1 MDESID
7 LRPYV
12 GALLKY
18 WWVIVGGALLAGALA
33 LGFYFFSTPTYE
45 ATALV
50 AVTEPAQRLQF
61 DPRIEDTLETDQLLR
76 SYPELALSDELLAG
90 MLPQLIEESD
100 GRIDSLDVLRARLTA
115 TAGTDARLLRL
126 TARSIDPELAAMI
139 VNRWAGTLV
148 DTTNAVFF
156 GSTVGDDDF
165 YIDQLVNTG
174 AQLATAEQA
183 LVEFQARNPLVIVDN
198 ELSSL
203 SQFQSE
209 TLATQRRLSALLD
222 NIDAL
227 RSQLNDRSGG
237 DISLAD
243 QLTAL
248 GLQLQAYNTNLSG
261 PGQFQLAVG
270 SEITA
275 GTLDEQIDRL
285 DALSA
290 AITQQLAAT
299 DEALEDLETDILARQ
314 GEKQALLAQSNQLLR
329 DRDVVQETYIA
340 LARKVDEERIASGD
354 TSRGARLASQ
364 AAVPDM
370 PAQASLPLTLL
381 IAVTIGG
388 LLGMAGVI
396 LMSWWRRSQG
406 TAA

>member
-1 MDESID
+1 MDEAID

-12 GALLKY
+12 GALLNY

-33 LGFYFFSTPTYE
+33 LGFYFLSTPTYQ

-76 SYPELALSDELLAG
+76 SYPELAMSDELLAG
-90 MLPQLIEESD
+90 LLPQLMEESD
-100 GRIDSLDVLRARLTA
+100 GRIDSLGALKARLEA

-126 TARSIDPELAAMI
+126 TARSIDPDLAAMM
-139 VNRWAGTLV
+139 VNRWATTFV

-156 GSTVGDDDF
+156 GSTVGGDTF
-165 YIDQLVNTG
+165 YVDQLAST
-174 AQLATAEQA
+174 AEQLALAEQA
-183 LVEFQARNPLVIVDN
+183 LVDFQARNPLVIVDN

-209 TLATQRRLSALLD
+209 TLATQRRLTALLD

-227 RSQLNDRSGG
+227 RTQLNDRSGA

-248 GLQLQAYNTNLSG
+248 GLQLQAYNTGLSG

-270 SEITA
+270 TEITA
-275 GTLDEQIDRL
+275 GSLTEQIAQL

-290 AITQQLAAT
+290 AIAQQLAAT
-299 DEALEDLETDILARQ
+299 DDALADLEMNILERQ
-314 GEKQALLAQSNQLLR
+314 GEKQALVAQYDQLQR
-329 DRDVVQETYIA
+329 DRDVIQETYVA

-354 TSRGARLASQ
+354 TSRGARLASR
-364 AAVPDM
+364 ASVPDM
-370 PAQASLPLTLL
+370 PTQASLPLTLL
-381 IAVTIGG
+381 IALAVGAM
-388 LLGMAGVI
+388 LGAAGVI
-396 LMSWWRRSQG
+396 LITWWRQSRG
-406 TAA
+406 VAA